1 MYIITYKRRH
11 RPAVDATAQRWREPI
26 FVFMLLWA
34 CRRGLEIKKRTKL
47 GTLGS
52 CFAQG
57 RVENNLPL
65 VPGVFLD
72 FAIVWPG
79 GPVES

>member
-11 RPAVDATAQRWREPI
+11 RPAVARAILRI
-26 FVFMLLWA
+26 YVALG
-34 CRRGLEIKKRTKL
+34 RRGLEIKKRTKL

-65 VPGVFLD
+65 VPGVLLD